1 MPKLVDHASY
11 RKQLLAQC
19 LDLFAERGYSALTM
33 RQISEALD
41 VSTGTLYHYF
51 PTKEALFQQ
60 LAEEI
65 TQQTVFEALAQ
76 APSDSSFEDRLMSLL
91 HFLEEHEE
99 AFQKQFLITSD
110 YFQHRDLYGENARA
124 ILRAGVERYDQ
135 CIQSYL
141 RVRDAHLCTLLRYL
155 INGLVMR
162 RLLGDMGLSFVD
174 EARPFVEIFVQA
186 AGNTTGET
194 EEYAGSPKE
203 AEQLEER

>member
-33 RQISEALD
+33 RQIAEALD

-65 TQQTVFEALAQ
+65 TEQSVFEALAQ
-76 APSDSSFEDRLMSLL
+76 APRGPSFEERLMSLF
-91 HFLEEHEE
+91 HFLAEHEE
-99 AFQKQFLITSD
+99 AFQKQFLIMSD

-135 CIQSYL
+135 SIQSCL
-141 RVRDAHLCTLLRYL
+141 RVRDAHLCMLLRYL
-155 INGLVMR
+155 INGLIMR
-162 RLLGDMGLSFVD
+162 RLLGDTGLSFVE
-174 EARPFVEIFVQA
+174 EARPFLEIFVQA
-186 AGNTTGET
+186 TGNMIGEAG
-194 EEYAGSPKE
+194 EYASSPKE
-203 AEQLEER
+203 VERHE

>member
-11 RKQLLAQC
+11 RKQLLAPC

-33 RQISEALD
+33 RQVAEALD

-76 APSDSSFEDRLMSLL
+76 APSGASFDERLMSLF
-91 HFLEEHEE
+91 HFLAEHEE
-99 AFQKQFLITSD
+99 AYQKQFLITSD

-124 ILRAGVERYDQ
+124 ILHAGVQRYDQ

-141 RVRDAHLCTLLRYL
+141 RVRDAHLCMLLRYL

-162 RLLGDMGLSFVD
+162 RLLSDRNLSFVE
-174 EARPFVEIFVQA
+174 EARPFLEIFVQA
-186 AGNTTGET
+186 AGNMMGET
-194 EEYAGSPKE
+194 EDYAGSPTE
-203 AEQLEER
+203 VERHE